1 MDGVNMEATPTLNN
15 ISLRAGDFS
24 TLPEALNYAAQGQT
38 GYNFYD
44 GRGKL
49 SAVLPYSKLLEEAR
63 SLAQRLS
70 GLGLERGARM
80 ALVADTH
87 PDFIRFFFACQYAG
101 LIPVPLP
108 ASIHMGGR
116 KT

>member
-1 MDGVNMEATPTLNN
+1 MTMEATPTKNN
-15 ISLRAGDFS
+15 LPLRPGDFS

-49 SAVLPYSKLLEEAR
+49 SAVLPFSSLRDDAH
-63 SLAQRLS
+63 SLARRLNS
-70 GLGLERGARM
+70 LGLERGARV

-101 LIPVPLP
+101 LVPVPMP
-108 ASIHMGGR
+108 ATR
-116 KT
+116 